1 MLRIPIG
8 CCASLVMALSLVRG
22 AALAQQPKLPEEFT
36 ARAETIGQDVGASA
50 VLTIH
55 IDAYTDERNRNA
67 MLEALKAGGY
77 QGFLPALRS
86 APAVGYV
93 EVNGR
98 KVVVRWAREQATPNG
113 RTISVVTE
121 RPLFFVGGSAVDA
134 KPREGF
140 ELAVIQMDV
149 DSIGLGTGLLAAA
162 ARVQPGGA
170 TGVQIDDYAEKPVK
184 LVSIR
189 RSYR

>member
-1 MLRIPIG
+1 LPG
-8 CCASLVMALSLVRG
+8 VAV
-22 AALAQQPKLPEEFT
+22 AQQPKLPEVFT
-36 ARAETIGQDVGASA
+36 ARAEAVGKEVGAAAS
-50 VLTIH
+50 LTIH
-55 IDAYTDERNRNA
+55 IDKYTDERSRTT

-86 APAVGYV
+86 APAVGHV

-98 KVVVRWAREQATPNG
+98 KVVVRWAREQATDKG
-113 RTISVVTE
+113 RTISIVTE

-140 ELAVIQMDV
+140 ELAVIQLEV
-149 DSIGLGTGLLAAA
+149 DSIGIGTGLLAGA

-189 RSYR
+189 KSYR